1 MKILAAIDIMDGKV
15 VRLTKGQESNKII
28 YSDDPLHVAKKWTAE
43 GADMLHVVDLDA
55 ALGTGRANTV
65 LIEEIVRS
73 INIPVQVGG
82 GLRSE
87 EIIAKMFEIGC
98 NRVVLG
104 TLAYKKP
111 NIVRKL
117 IKLHPQKIVISIDQ
131 IDGLVMIKGWKSSSG
146 YTVIEAIGKFSK
158 IGASRF
164 LLTSID
170 KDGTLEGP
178 DIEML
183 NKVCANTE
191 IKVIASGGIS
201 TLKDII
207 KAATVGCKEV
217 ILGKALYEGRVE
229 LKKARAIT

>member
-28 YSDDPLHVAKKWTAE
+28 YSDDPLYVAKKWTAE
-43 GADMLHVVDLDA
+43 GADMLHLVDLDA
-55 ALGTGRANTV
+55 ALGTGRVNTV
-65 LIEEIVRS
+65 QIEEIVKS
-73 INIPVQVGG
+73 IKIPVQVAG

-87 EIIAKMFEIGC
+87 EIISKMFEIGC
-98 NRVVLG
+98 SRVVLG

-131 IDGLVMIKGWKSSSG
+131 IDGLVMIKGWKCSSG
-146 YTVIEAIGKFSK
+146 FPVMEAIAKFCK
-158 IGASRF
+158 LGASRF

-178 DIEML
+178 DIGIL
-183 NKVCANTE
+183 NKVCVNTE
-191 IKVIASGGIS
+191 IKIIASGGIS
-201 TLKDII
+201 TLKDIV
-207 KAATVGCKEV
+207 KVAAVGCKEA

-229 LKKARAIT
+229 LIKVRAIT

>member
-1 MKILAAIDIMDGKV
+1 
-15 VRLTKGQESNKII
+15 
-28 YSDDPLHVAKKWTAE
+28 
-43 GADMLHVVDLDA
+43 
-55 ALGTGRANTV
+55 
-65 LIEEIVRS
+65 
-73 INIPVQVGG
+73 
-82 GLRSE
+82 
-87 EIIAKMFEIGC
+87 
-98 NRVVLG
+98 LG

-146 YTVIEAIGKFSK
+146 LTVMEAIAKFSK
-158 IGASRF
+158 LGASRF

-178 DIEML
+178 DIGIL
-183 NKVCANTE
+183 NKVCVNTE

-201 TLKDII
+201 TLKDIV
-207 KAATVGCKEV
+207 KVAAVGCKEV

-229 LKKARAIT
+229 LKKVRAIT